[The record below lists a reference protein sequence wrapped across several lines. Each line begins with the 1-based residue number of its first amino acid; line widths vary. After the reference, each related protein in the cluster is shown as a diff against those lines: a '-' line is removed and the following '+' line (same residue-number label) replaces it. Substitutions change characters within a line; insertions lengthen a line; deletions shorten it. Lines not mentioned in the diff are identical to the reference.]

1 MAANDALIA
10 EATEVQA
17 ELQANTLGE
26 RLAVIDKLTDALK
39 LADAACEKA
48 EHERLFG
55 GVASIP
61 CANARGLRRPRLPE
75 RTTAHSYR

>member
-17 ELQANTLGE
+17 ELLANTLGE

-48 EHERLFG
+48 EHERLYWRRRFH
-55 GVASIP
+55 SMRKR
-61 CANARGLRRPRLPE
+61 ARFAEAATPRADD
-75 RTTAHSYR
+75 RA